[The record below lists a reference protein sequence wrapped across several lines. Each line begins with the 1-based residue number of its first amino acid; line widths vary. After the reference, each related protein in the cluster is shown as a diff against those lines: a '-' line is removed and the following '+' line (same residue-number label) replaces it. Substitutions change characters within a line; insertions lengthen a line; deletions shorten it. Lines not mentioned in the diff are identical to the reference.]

1 MPIPCCEPRAWQWPV
16 TSTREMPAAPSLPL
30 ILAREFA
37 ANVATPFLVLD
48 REGTLVYFNEHAERL
63 IGSTPGELCPLPE
76 SEWRQRFSIERLDG
90 SEVADEEAPS
100 ATARRERR
108 PVHDTLVYTGLDG
121 KRRVLEVTATPLLG
135 RGDNLEGVFLLLW
148 EIV

>member
-1 MPIPCCEPRAWQWPV
+1 MTLADKV
-16 TSTREMPAAPSLPL
+16 GGEMEAARSLPL

-48 REGTLVYFNEHAERL
+48 RDGTLVYFNERAAQL

-76 SEWRQRFSIERLDG
+76 LEWRQRFSIERLDG
-90 SEVADEEAPS
+90 SGVADEQTPS

-108 PVHDTLVYTGLDG
+108 PVHETLVYTSLNGP
-121 KRRVLEVTATPLLG
+121 RRVLEVTATPLLG
-135 RGDNLEGVFLLLW
+135 RGDDLEGVFLLFL
-148 EIV
+148 EVV

>member
-1 MPIPCCEPRAWQWPV
+1 MA
-16 TSTREMPAAPSLPL
+16 AAPSLPL

-48 REGTLVYFNEHAERL
+48 REGTLVYFNERAERL

-76 SEWRQRFSIERLDG
+76 LEWRQRFSIERLDG
-90 SEVADEEAPS
+90 SEVADEQTPS

-108 PVHDTLVYTGLDG
+108 PVHETLVYTGLDG
-121 KRRVLEVTATPLLG
+121 HRRVLEVTATPLLG
-135 RGDNLEGVFLLLW
+135 RGDDLEGVFLLFW
-148 EIV
+148 EVV

>member
-1 MPIPCCEPRAWQWPV
+1 MEP
-16 TSTREMPAAPSLPL
+16 APRLPL

-48 REGTLVYFNEHAERL
+48 SEGTLVYFNEPAERL

-76 SEWRQRFSIERLDG
+76 LEWRQRFTIERLDG
-90 SEVADEEAPS
+90 SEVADEQTPS

-108 PVHDTLVYTGLDG
+108 PVHETLVYAGLDRQ
-121 KRRVLEVTATPLLG
+121 RRVLEVIATPLLG
-135 RGDNLEGVFLLLW
+135 RGAELEGVFLLFW

>member
-1 MPIPCCEPRAWQWPV
+1 VKAMVWGCRG
-16 TSTREMPAAPSLPL
+16 SL
-30 ILAREFA
+30 
-37 ANVATPFLVLD
+37 ATPFLVLD
-48 REGTLVYFNEHAERL
+48 REGTLVYFNERAERL
-63 IGSTPGELCPLPE
+63 MGSTSGELCPLPE

-121 KRRVLEVTATPLLG
+121 QRRVLEVTATPLLG
-135 RGDNLEGVFLLLW
+135 RGDDLEGVFLLLW